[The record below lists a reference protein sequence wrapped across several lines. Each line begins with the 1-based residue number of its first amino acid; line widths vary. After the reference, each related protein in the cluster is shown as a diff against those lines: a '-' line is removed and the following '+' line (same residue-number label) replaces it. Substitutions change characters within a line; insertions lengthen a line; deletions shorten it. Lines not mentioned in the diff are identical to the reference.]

1 MWRVGTGR
9 VGCRCTGLQ
18 ACGRAPSDWPRLM
31 AVPWPLSRSPPPSL
45 PFPSLPFP
53 SLPFP
58 SLPLII
64 VVLCA
69 IRIQCVSNSVIMNNN
84 AYKLE
89 RQVAFAWAS
98 SIEPEEGTQ
107 LLIKLGLLDSAIEY
121 ALESGAFAQ
130 AFQLCQAPAAQHK
143 MSDCHL
149 KYAMYLEDEGAP
161 SALTLHAPPAASLCF
176 LCLYTESCFISL
188 TRLWCIM
195 FHMVCHVPAS
205 DVAGACIALA
215 SDCQRPFAVWT
226 CGQFCLWKC
235 PAH

>member
-1 MWRVGTGR
+1 M
-9 VGCRCTGLQ
+9 
-18 ACGRAPSDWPRLM
+18 
-31 AVPWPLSRSPPPSL
+31 
-45 PFPSLPFP
+45 
-53 SLPFP
+53 
-58 SLPLII
+58 I
-64 VVLCA
+64 V
-69 IRIQCVSNSVIMNNN
+69 NNN
-84 AYKLE
+84 TYKSEL
-89 RQVAFAWAS
+89 QVAFAWAS
-98 SIEPEEGTQ
+98 SIEPKEGTQ

-143 MSDCHL
+143 MPDCHL